1 VGIAWDPFG
10 NGKTAVRA
18 AFGIYDS
25 LPLTY
30 EFALLS
36 DLTAPFNEQGSATN
50 VPKGSFPGSLFGL
63 ISPASLR
70 TAYVEQNPKRN
81 YVEQWNFSMQREVA
95 PNLVAELG
103 YAGSHGVHSPF
114 VSTDVNVVQPT
125 ATPEGYIWPTP
136 RGSGTKLNPSV
147 GAIQPV
153 IWQVSSVYD
162 ALRARLTKRLSRGV
176 QLQGSYTFSKSLDT
190 GSGSFQTA
198 YTNTQ
203 ASMPLFDPRLRRGL
217 SDFDDRQNFLFN
229 ALWEI
234 PTPKMH
240 SAAAGWLLQGWQ
252 LNSIFQVSSGLPFTP
267 LIAGD
272 ALGLNSTNTW
282 DYPDRLNNAGC
293 NDPVNPGNPNN
304 YIKLQCF
311 AAPNPGTRL
320 GDAGRNVAVG
330 PGLVNLDAALFKNN
344 RITRISETFNIQF
357 RAEIFNIIN
366 HPNFGPP
373 TGTTSTQL
381 FTQALA
387 PIPTAGTLTLT
398 STTARQIQ
406 LAVKVIF

>member
-1 VGIAWDPFG
+1 
-10 NGKTAVRA
+10 
-18 AFGIYDS
+18 
-25 LPLTY
+25 
-30 EFALLS
+30 
-36 DLTAPFNEQGSATN
+36 
-50 VPKGSFPGSLFGL
+50 
-63 ISPASLR
+63 
-70 TAYVEQNPKRN
+70 
-81 YVEQWNFSMQREVA
+81 
-95 PNLVAELG
+95 
-103 YAGSHGVHSPF
+103 
-114 VSTDVNVVQPT
+114 
-125 ATPEGYIWPTP
+125 
-136 RGSGTKLNPSV
+136 
-147 GAIQPV
+147 
-153 IWQVSSVYD
+153 
-162 ALRARLTKRLSRGV
+162 
-176 QLQGSYTFSKSLDT
+176 
-190 GSGSFQTA
+190 
-198 YTNTQ
+198 
-203 ASMPLFDPRLRRGL
+203 
-217 SDFDDRQNFLFN
+217 
-229 ALWEI
+229 
-234 PTPKMH
+234 MH